1 MEKLQSLRLVLAL
14 HKPASVAQM
23 NNVKRKTD
31 GTNVK
36 ATVAPPSDQPKDK
49 LREDTKITLPKVNI
63 PSQIASPKARYV
75 LASRS
80 WHLFYRLKCIS

>member
-1 MEKLQSLRLVLAL
+1 MQCHKVENLQSLRLVLAL
-14 HKPASVAQM
+14 HKPATAAQM

-31 GTNVK
+31 ATNVK
-36 ATVAPPSDQPKDK
+36 TTVAPPPPADQPKDK

-75 LASRS
+75 STS
-80 WHLFYRLKCIS
+80 